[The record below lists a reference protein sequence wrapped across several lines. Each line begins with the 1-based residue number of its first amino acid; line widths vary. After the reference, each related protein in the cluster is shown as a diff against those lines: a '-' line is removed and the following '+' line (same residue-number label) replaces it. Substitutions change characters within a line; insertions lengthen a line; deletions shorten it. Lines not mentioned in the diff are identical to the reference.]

1 MSIERLRE
9 PVSSS
14 PSPEYIRDKAE
25 EGWVLTAL
33 EWERE
38 SETGSID
45 AGRLKEEIPYGLQ
58 VADDCAH
65 LEENPVEK
73 EILVHMLE
81 MIVADQP
88 LSEIAAGLNQEGH
101 MTRQQTAW
109 TQSSVF
115 YMLPRLIEAAPQI
128 FSSVSWR
135 ERRSEAKARMAELR
149 V

>member
-14 PSPEYIRDKAE
+14 PSPEYIREKAE

-38 SETGSID
+38 SNTGHID
-45 AGRLKEEIPYGLQ
+45 AGRLKEEI
-58 VADDCAH
+58 
-65 LEENPVEK
+65 
-73 EILVHMLE
+73 
-81 MIVADQP
+81 
-88 LSEIAAGLNQEGH
+88 AAGLNREGH

-135 ERRSEAKARMAELR
+135 ERRSEVKARMAELR